1 METTQFGFV
10 DATQAQ
16 HFLADTLEIDSR
28 QVELVGEGA
37 WSRCFGF
44 RRGEQELVIRFGNH
58 VDDFQKDRLAHVYC
72 TPELPIPEVLEIGRA
87 FDGYYAI
94 STRAHGIPL
103 ENVRDTQWSALVPAL
118 VSALEAMRITDL
130 SAASGF
136 GGWGDGGEASHTL
149 WSEHLLAV
157 ADDAPDQ
164 RTHGWRERL
173 ASSPEGEATFI
184 WGLDLLR
191 RVVSDAV
198 PRSLL
203 HCDLINR
210 NVLVDESRI
219 TAIFDWGCS
228 RYGDHLYDLAW
239 FEFWAPWHPN
249 LDIQHLRL
257 ALEQRWREV
266 DYIPENLK
274 PRLLACHL
282 HIGLDHLA
290 YNAYLGNWETLAATA
305 RQMRTLAAGN

>member
-1 METTQFGFV
+1 MNV
-10 DATQAQ
+10 DFTQARA
-16 HFLADTLEIDSR
+16 FLASYCGSEPTK
-28 QVELVGEGA
+28 VELIGEGA

-44 RRGEQELVIRFGNH
+44 RHQGQELVIRFGNH
-58 VDDFQKDRLAHVYC
+58 VDDFQKDRLAHIYS
-72 TPELPIPEVLEIGRA
+72 TPGLPIPEVLEIGRA
-87 FDGYYAI
+87 FAGYYAI

-103 ENVRDTQWSALVPAL
+103 ENVDANQWSALVPAL
-118 VSALEAMRITDL
+118 VSALESMRVADL

-136 GGWGDGGEASHTL
+136 GGWGERGEASHTR
-149 WSEHLLAV
+149 WSDHLLAMSG
-157 ADDAPDQ
+157 DTSNE
-164 RTHGWRERL
+164 RIHGWRQRL
-173 ASSPEGEATFI
+173 SSSPEGEATFI
-184 WGLDLLR
+184 WGFDLLK
-191 RVVSDAV
+191 RVVRDSV

-219 TAIFDWGCS
+219 TAVFDWGCS

-266 DYIPENLK
+266 GYLPENLES
-274 PRLLACHL
+274 RLLACYL

-290 YNAYLGNWETLAATA
+290 YNAYLARWETLAATA
-305 RQMRTLAAGN
+305 QRMRTLAAGN